1 MARVTQ
7 AQQIQSE
14 NELRALEFFERT
26 LGALPDP
33 RRPEGVRY
41 PLRTVVVTALMA
53 MVCGCDDAEAM
64 ELWGETNT
72 EWLAG
77 FLELPHGAPT
87 QDVFLAVFGA
97 LDPEA
102 FRAVFRA
109 WAELL
114 TLRLEPESRHIAI
127 DGKTSRRSFDTAAG
141 RPAVHTVSAWLT
153 EAGLVLGQRK
163 TEDKS
168 NEITAIPEL
177 LRTLDLKG
185 ATITIDAMGCQT
197 EIASTIV
204 AGGGHY
210 VLSVK
215 ENQPTLRQDIATTFA
230 EAADERRRS
239 RDELE
244 RPIVEMFEETD
255 KEHGRLERRTVKLCR
270 DLRWLTAGERW
281 SGLAFLAEVT
291 RERTVLSTL
300 KTSVETVHY
309 IGSDAKASA
318 ERAARTIRR
327 HWGIESEL
335 HWVLDMA
342 FREDEARH
350 RSHNTA
356 ENMATLRHFALNVVK
371 QDGERKVGIATCRK
385 RAGWDRNYLI
395 KLLTA
400 SAPAVSDRTGRRSRR
415 T

>member
-1 MARVTQ
+1 
-7 AQQIQSE
+7 
-14 NELRALEFFERT
+14 
-26 LGALPDP
+26 
-33 RRPEGVRY
+33 
-41 PLRTVVVTALMA
+41 
-53 MVCGCDDAEAM
+53 
-64 ELWGETNT
+64 
-72 EWLAG
+72 
-77 FLELPHGAPT
+77 
-87 QDVFLAVFGA
+87 
-97 LDPEA
+97 
-102 FRAVFRA
+102 VFRA

-197 EIASTIV
+197 EIASTMV

-215 ENQPTLRQDIATTFA
+215 ENQPTLRQDITTTFA

-400 SAPAVSDRTGRRSRR
+400 SGPGVSDRTGRRSRR